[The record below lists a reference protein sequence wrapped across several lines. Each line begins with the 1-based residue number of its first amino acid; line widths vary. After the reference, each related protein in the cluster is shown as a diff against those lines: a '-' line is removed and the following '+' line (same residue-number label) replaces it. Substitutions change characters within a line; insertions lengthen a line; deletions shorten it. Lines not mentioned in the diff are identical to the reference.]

1 MRMEVKVKRLRN
13 KYDSFK
19 KGEENLLAVRDEAQ
33 LMLAEAMKG
42 GNQEIL
48 EEVENMLIDL
58 ELSIEENKCKCHRKC

>member
-1 MRMEVKVKRLRN
+1 MEVKVKRLRK

-33 LMLAEAMKG
+33 LMLEEAMKG

-58 ELSIEENKCKCHRKC
+58 EFSIVENKCRCHRKC

>member
-1 MRMEVKVKRLRN
+1 MEVKVKRLRN